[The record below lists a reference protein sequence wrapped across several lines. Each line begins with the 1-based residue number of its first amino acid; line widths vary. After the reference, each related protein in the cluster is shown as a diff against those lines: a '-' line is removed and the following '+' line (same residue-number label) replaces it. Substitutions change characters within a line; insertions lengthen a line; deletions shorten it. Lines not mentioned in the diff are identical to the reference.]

1 MSTINPASGTE
12 WFGLGMLTQ
21 CVHPIEKRV
30 LEKAWGMRFGW
41 GDSMERWAA
50 VEDGF
55 FEGGT
60 GRFSG
65 VIAHD
70 DGDGDSDSN
79 NDEDHGY
86 GQYADQC
93 DSSEAA

>member
-1 MSTINPASGTE
+1 MNTSSPDGEVYPWLGT
-12 WFGLGMLTQ
+12 LTQ

-30 LEKAWGMRFGW
+30 LEMAWNLKFGW
-41 GDSMERWAA
+41 PGDLERWAA

-65 VIAHD
+65 TIDKDNTRHRAAFNGKAHD
-70 DGDGDSDSN
+70 
-79 NDEDHGY
+79 ETLV
-86 GQYADQC
+86 Q
-93 DSSEAA
+93 